1 VLYTVE
7 VRLVNF
13 KSLTIKNFL
22 SVGETP
28 VTINFQPGVNVITG
42 TNYDKEDSKNG
53 VGKSTIADALYFALF
68 GTTIRELSKDLI
80 VNSFTKKKCEVMLDI
95 DIENGNGLS
104 QYRIVRTINPTK
116 CHMTKNGEDIT
127 RSTMA
132 KTNEFIQKLVLSN
145 GKIFQNS
152 VIMTINNTVPFM
164 AQSKVDKRKFIES
177 ILSLEIFSDML
188 SKAREEHNEL
198 KKDYEVLFTK
208 IEGIEKGYM
217 FNKEQLDAF
226 EENKRQ
232 KIEALIKRIEE
243 NKQKIEELK
252 KSIKQLPDDVLEK
265 LDIKIQQCNEELQE
279 LQKLYKNAYQVLADI
294 KSKICHIEDQ
304 LKEIEKVGAI
314 CTTCKRA
321 YSDDDLK
328 HKEANKKELN
338 SKLKDLT
345 RELNIAQKELDKVNT
360 SQVKKEKEI
369 KDIQDKKNIIRD
381 VLNNNKN
388 IETKYGLINETI
400 QSLLK
405 EIEQVK
411 NETNKALE
419 EVVKDLEEKFKTG
432 KQELVKLDHNCS
444 VLEVVRF
451 VVSEEGVKSYIVKK
465 ILAVL
470 NGRMAYYLDKLHANC
485 LCQFNEFFDELIT
498 DEKGEQKSYFNFSGG
513 ERKRI
518 DLACLFSFLDIRR
531 MQGDVHF
538 STIFYDE
545 LLDSS
550 LDDKGVELVLDILRE
565 RAQKHNEN
573 CYIITHRG
581 TTITEKIDNTVF
593 LEKRNNFTYL
603 LS

>member
-1 VLYTVE
+1 

-13 KSLTIKNFL
+13 KSLCIKNFL

-80 VNSFTKKKCEVMLDI
+80 VNSFTKKKCEVVLDI

-104 QYRIVRTINPTK
+104 KYRITRTINPTK

-132 KTNEFIQKLVLSN
+132 KTNEYIQKLVLSN

-164 AQSKVDKRKFIES
+164 AQSKIDKRKFIES
-177 ILSLEIFSDML
+177 ILSLEIFSEML
-188 SKAREEHNEL
+188 SKAREEHNIL
-198 KKDYEVLFTK
+198 KKDYEVLFAK
-208 IEGIEKGYM
+208 VEGIEKGYN
-217 FNKEQLDAF
+217 FNKEQLDTF
-226 EENKRQ
+226 EENKKK
-232 KIEALIKRIEE
+232 KIAELEKRIDE
-243 NKQKIEELK
+243 NKVKVDELVK
-252 KSIKQLPDDVLEK
+252 QIKQLPDDVMQK
-265 LDIKIQQCNEELQE
+265 LDEKEQTCKDELVNIQKE
-279 LQKLYKNAYQVLADI
+279 YKQAYQALADI
-294 KSKICHIEDQ
+294 KSKINHVEDQ

-338 SKLKDLT
+338 IKLKDFNKELT
-345 RELNIAQKELDKVNT
+345 TAQKQLDKVNSDQT
-360 SQVKKEKEI
+360 KKEKEL
-369 KDIQDKKNIIRD
+369 KDIQDKKNVVRD
-381 VLNNNKN
+381 VLNSNKN
-388 IETKYGLINETI
+388 IETKIGLISENI
-400 QSLLK
+400 QAILK
-405 EIEQVK
+405 EIEDVRKQ
-411 NETNKALE
+411 TNDALE
-419 EVVKDLEEKFKTG
+419 TVVKELEEKLKTG
-432 KQELVKLDHNCS
+432 KQELEKLDHDCN
-444 VLEVVRF
+444 VLECVKF

-485 LCQFNEFFDELIT
+485 LCQFDEFFDEQIT
-498 DEKGEQKSYFNFSGG
+498 DEKSELKSYFNFSGG

-550 LDDKGVELVLDILRE
+550 LDDKGVELVLDVLRE

-581 TTITEKIDNTVF
+581 TTITEKIDNTIF

-603 LS
+603 LE

>member
-1 VLYTVE
+1 M
-7 VRLVNF
+7 RLVNF

-80 VNSFTKKKCEVMLDI
+80 VNSFTKKKCEVVLDI

-104 QYRIVRTINPTK
+104 QYRITRTINPTK

-132 KTNEFIQKLVLSN
+132 KTNEYIQKLVLSN

-164 AQSKVDKRKFIES
+164 AQSKIDKRKFIES
-177 ILSLEIFSDML
+177 ILSLEIFSEML
-188 SKAREEHNEL
+188 SKAREEHNIL

-208 IEGIEKGYM
+208 VEGIEKGYK
-217 FNKEQLDAF
+217 FNKEQLDTF
-226 EENKRQ
+226 EENKKQ
-232 KIEALIKRIEE
+232 KVTELEKRIDENKTKVSELIK
-243 NKQKIEELK
+243 Q
-252 KSIKQLPDDVLEK
+252 IKQLPDDVMQK
-265 LDIKIQQCNEELQE
+265 LDEKEQSCKDELINIQ
-279 LQKLYKNAYQVLADI
+279 KDYKQAYQVLADV
-294 KSKICHIEDQ
+294 KSKISHVEGQ

-338 SKLKDLT
+338 FKLKDLNK
-345 RELNIAQKELDKVNT
+345 ELTTAQKVLDKVN
-360 SQVKKEKEI
+360 SDQAKKEKEL
-369 KDIQDKKNIIRD
+369 KDIQDKKNVVRD
-381 VLNNNKN
+381 VINNNKN
-388 IETKYGLINETI
+388 TETKIGLINENI
-400 QSLLK
+400 QAILK
-405 EIEQVK
+405 DIDEVK
-411 NETNKALE
+411 KQTNNVLE
-419 EVVKDLEEKFKTG
+419 NVVKELEEKLKIG
-432 KQELVKLDHNCS
+432 KQELETLDKDCA
-444 VLEVVRF
+444 VLECVKF

-485 LCQFNEFFDELIT
+485 LCKFDEFFDEQIT
-498 DEKGEQKSYFNFSGG
+498 DEKGELKSYFNFSGG

-550 LDDKGVELVLDILRE
+550 LDDKGVELVLDVLRE

-603 LS
+603 LE

>member
-1 VLYTVE
+1 

-80 VNSFTKKKCEVMLDI
+80 VNSFTKKKCEVVLDI

-104 QYRIVRTINPTK
+104 QYRITRTINPTK

-132 KTNEFIQKLVLSN
+132 KTNEYIQKLVLSN

-164 AQSKVDKRKFIES
+164 AQSKIDKRKFIES
-177 ILSLEIFSDML
+177 ILSLEIFSEML
-188 SKAREEHNEL
+188 SKAREEHNIL

-208 IEGIEKGYM
+208 VEGIEKGYK
-217 FNKEQLDAF
+217 FNKEQLDTF
-226 EENKRQ
+226 EENKKQ
-232 KIEALIKRIEE
+232 KVTELEKRIDENKTKVSELIK
-243 NKQKIEELK
+243 Q
-252 KSIKQLPDDVLEK
+252 IKQLPDDVMQK
-265 LDIKIQQCNEELQE
+265 LDEKEQSCKDELINIQ
-279 LQKLYKNAYQVLADI
+279 KDYKQAYQVLADV
-294 KSKICHIEDQ
+294 KSKISHVEGQ

-338 SKLKDLT
+338 FKLKNLNKELT
-345 RELNIAQKELDKVNT
+345 TAQKVLDKVN
-360 SQVKKEKEI
+360 SDQAKKEKEL
-369 KDIQDKKNIIRD
+369 KDIQDKKNVVRD
-381 VLNNNKN
+381 VINNNKN
-388 IETKYGLINETI
+388 TETKIGLINENI
-400 QSLLK
+400 QAILK
-405 EIEQVK
+405 DIDEVK
-411 NETNKALE
+411 KQTNNVLE
-419 EVVKDLEEKFKTG
+419 NVVKELEEKLKIG
-432 KQELVKLDHNCS
+432 KQELETLDKDCA
-444 VLEVVRF
+444 VLECVKF

-485 LCQFNEFFDELIT
+485 LCKFDEFFDEQIT
-498 DEKGEQKSYFNFSGG
+498 DEKGELKSYFNFSGG

-550 LDDKGVELVLDILRE
+550 LDDKGVELVLDVLRE

-603 LS
+603 LE

>member
-1 VLYTVE
+1 

-28 VTINFQPGVNVITG
+28 VTINFQEGVNVITG

-80 VNSFTKKKCEVMLDI
+80 VNSFTKKRCEVVLDI

-104 QYRIVRTINPTK
+104 HYRIVRTINPTK
-116 CHMTKNGEDIT
+116 CHITRNGEDIT

-132 KTNEFIQKLVLSN
+132 KTNEYIQKLVLSN

-164 AQSKVDKRKFIES
+164 AQSKIDKRKFIES
-177 ILSLEIFSDML
+177 ILSLEIFSEML
-188 SKAREEHNEL
+188 SKAREEHNVL

-208 IEGIEKGYM
+208 VEGIEKGYK

-226 EENKRQ
+226 EENKKQ
-232 KIEALIKRIEE
+232 KITELEKRIEE
-243 NKQKIEELK
+243 NKTKIEELK
-252 KSIKQLPDDVLEK
+252 KQIKKLPDNVLEK
-265 LDIKIQQCNEELQE
+265 LGVKEQDCQNELLE
-279 LQKLYKNAYQVLADI
+279 LQKKYRAAYETLADV
-294 KSKICHIEDQ
+294 KSKISHIEEQ

-314 CTTCKRA
+314 CTTCKRS
-321 YSDDDLK
+321 YSDNDIK
-328 HKEANKKELN
+328 HKEVNKKELN

-345 RELNIAQKELDKVNT
+345 KELNTAQKALDSVNAEQ
-360 SQVKKEKEI
+360 SKKEKEI
-369 KDIQDKKNIIRD
+369 KDIQDKKNVVRE

-388 IETKYGLINETI
+388 TETKISLINENI
-400 QSLLK
+400 QALLK
-405 EIEQVK
+405 DIEDIKKQT
-411 NETNKALE
+411 NEDLE
-419 EVVKDLEEKFKTG
+419 NVVKELEEKLKTG
-432 KQELVKLDHNCS
+432 KADLEKLDHECNI
-444 VLEVVRF
+444 LECVKF

-470 NGRMAYYLDKLHANC
+470 NGRMAYYLEKLHANC
-485 LCQFNEFFDELIT
+485 LCQFDEYFDEQIT
-498 DEKGEQKSYFNFSGG
+498 DEKGELKSYFNFSGG

-531 MQGDVHF
+531 MQGEVHF

-550 LDDKGVELVLDILRE
+550 LDDKGVELVLDVLRE
-565 RAQKHNEN
+565 RAIKHKEN

>member
-1 VLYTVE
+1 

-13 KSLTIKNFL
+13 KTLAIKNFL
-22 SVGETP
+22 SVGEVP
-28 VTINFQPGVNVITG
+28 VEINFQEGVNVITG

-80 VNSFTKKKCEVMLDI
+80 VNSFSKKKCEVVLDI

-104 QYRIVRTINPTK
+104 QYRITRTINPTK
-116 CHMTKNGEDIT
+116 CHMTKNGEDVT

-132 KTNEFIQKLVLSN
+132 KTNEYIQRLIMSN

-164 AQSKVDKRKFIES
+164 AQSKIDKRKFIES
-177 ILSLEIFSDML
+177 ILSLEIFSEML
-188 SKAREEHNEL
+188 SKAREEHNTL

-208 IEGIEKGYM
+208 VEGIEKGYN
-217 FNKEQLDAF
+217 FNKEQLDTF
-226 EENKRQ
+226 EENKRL
-232 KIEALIKRIEE
+232 KIEALEKRIEE
-243 NKQKIEELK
+243 NKAKIDELK
-252 KSIKQLPDDVLEK
+252 KSIKELPDDILEK
-265 LDIKIQQCNEELQE
+265 LDIKIDQGNEELKDIQS
-279 LQKLYKNAYQVLADI
+279 LYKAAYQNLADV
-294 KSKICHIEDQ
+294 KSKINHIEDQ

-328 HKEANKKELN
+328 HKDSNKKELN
-338 SKLKDLT
+338 NKLK
-345 RELNIAQKELDKVNT
+345 ELNKDLAIAQKGLDKVNAN
-360 SQVKKEKEI
+360 QIKKEKEI
-369 KDIQDKKNIIRD
+369 KDVQDKKNVVRD
-381 VLNNNKN
+381 VLSNNKN
-388 IETKYGLINETI
+388 IETKIGLINENVQEI
-400 QSLLK
+400 VK
-405 EIEQVK
+405 EIDDVK
-411 NETNKALE
+411 KQTNDALE
-419 EVVKDLEEKFKTG
+419 RVVKELEEKLKAG
-432 KQELVKLDHNCS
+432 KADLEKLDHDCN
-444 VLEVVRF
+444 VLECVKF

-470 NGRMAYYLDKLHANC
+470 NGRMAYYLEKLHANC
-485 LCQFNEFFDELIT
+485 LCQFDEFFDEQIT
-498 DEKGEQKSYFNFSGG
+498 DEKGEHKSYFNFSGG

-565 RAQKHNEN
+565 RSQKHKEN

>member
-1 VLYTVE
+1 

-13 KSLTIKNFL
+13 KTLTIKNFL
-22 SVGETP
+22 SVGEVP
-28 VTINFQPGVNVITG
+28 VKINFQEGVNVITG

-80 VNSFTKKKCEVMLDI
+80 VNSFSKKKCEVVLDI
-95 DIENGNGLS
+95 NIENGNGLS
-104 QYRIVRTINPTK
+104 QYRITRTINPTK
-116 CHMTKNGEDIT
+116 CHMTKNGDDVT

-132 KTNEFIQKLVLSN
+132 KTNEYIQKLIMSN

-164 AQSKVDKRKFIES
+164 AQSKIDKRKFIES
-177 ILSLEIFSDML
+177 ILSLEIFSEML
-188 SKAREEHNEL
+188 SKAREEHNTL
-198 KKDYEVLFTK
+198 KKDYEVLFAK
-208 IEGIEKGYM
+208 VEGIEKGYN
-217 FNKEQLDAF
+217 FNKEQLDTF
-226 EENKRQ
+226 EENKRL
-232 KIEALIKRIEE
+232 KIEALEKRTGE
-243 NKQKIEELK
+243 NKAKIVELK
-252 KSIKQLPDDVLEK
+252 KTIKELPEDVLER
-265 LDIKIQQCNEELQE
+265 LDIKINQYNDELKEIQT
-279 LQKLYKNAYQVLADI
+279 QYKTAYQNLADV
-294 KSKICHIEDQ
+294 KSKISYIKDQ

-321 YSDDDLK
+321 YSEDDLK
-328 HKEANKKELN
+328 HKEVNKKEIN
-338 SKLKDLT
+338 NKLK
-345 RELNIAQKELDKVNT
+345 ELNKELTTTQKILDKINA
-360 SQVKKEKEI
+360 SQFKKEKEI
-369 KDIQDKKNIIRD
+369 KDIQDKKNVIREI
-381 VLNNNKN
+381 LNNNKN
-388 IETKYGLINETI
+388 IETKICLINENI
-400 QSLLK
+400 QELIK
-405 EIEQVK
+405 EIDEVK
-411 NETNKALE
+411 KQTNDTLE
-419 EVVKDLEEKFKTG
+419 RVVKELEQKLKSGKTDLE
-432 KQELVKLDHNCS
+432 KLDHECN
-444 VLEVVRF
+444 VLECVKF

-485 LCQFNEFFDELIT
+485 LCQFDEFFDEQIT
-498 DEKGEQKSYFNFSGG
+498 DEKGEHKSYFNFSGG

-565 RAQKHNEN
+565 RAYKHNEN

-581 TTITEKIDNTVF
+581 TTITEKIDNVVL

>member
-1 VLYTVE
+1 

-28 VTINFQPGVNVITG
+28 VAINFQSGVNVITG
-42 TNYDKEDSKNG
+42 TNHDKEDSKNG

-80 VNSFTKKKCEVMLDI
+80 VNSFTKKKCEVILDI

-104 QYRIVRTINPTK
+104 QYRITRTINPTK
-116 CHMTKNGEDIT
+116 CYMTKNGEDIT

-132 KTNEFIQKLVLSN
+132 KTNEYIQRLVLSN

-177 ILSLEIFSDML
+177 ILSLEIFSEML
-188 SKAREEHNEL
+188 SKAREEHNTL

-208 IEGIEKGYM
+208 VEGIEKGYK
-217 FNKEQLDAF
+217 FNKEQLDTF
-226 EENKRQ
+226 EENK
-232 KIEALIKRIEE
+232 
-243 NKQKIEELK
+243 KQKIVEIGKRIDENKAKVAELIK
-252 KSIKQLPDDVLEK
+252 QIKQLPDDVMQK
-265 LDIKIQQCNEELQE
+265 LDEKEQTCKDELVNIQ
-279 LQKLYKNAYQVLADI
+279 KDYKQVYQTLADI
-294 KSKICHIEDQ
+294 KSKIGHIEDQ
-304 LKEIEKVGAI
+304 LEEIEKVGAI

-328 HKEANKKELN
+328 HKESNKKELN
-338 SKLKDLT
+338 SKLK
-345 RELNIAQKELDKVNT
+345 ELNKELTTAQKGLDKVN
-360 SQVKKEKEI
+360 SDQVKKEKEL
-369 KDIQDKKNIIRD
+369 KDIQDKKNVIRD
-381 VLNNNKN
+381 VINNNKN
-388 IETKYGLINETI
+388 TETKIGLINENI
-400 QSLLK
+400 QALLK
-405 EIEQVK
+405 EIEDVK
-411 NETNKALE
+411 KQTNEALE
-419 EVVKDLEEKFKTG
+419 NVVKELEEKLKIG
-432 KQELVKLDHNCS
+432 KQELEKLDHDCN
-444 VLEVVRF
+444 VLECVKF

-485 LCQFNEFFDELIT
+485 LCQFDEFFDEQIT
-498 DEKGEQKSYFNFSGG
+498 DEKGELKSYFNFSGG

-550 LDDKGVELVLDILRE
+550 LDDKGVELVLDVLRE

-603 LS
+603 LE

>member
-1 VLYTVE
+1 
-7 VRLVNF
+7 VRLINF
-13 KSLTIKNFL
+13 KTLTIKNFL
-22 SVGETP
+22 SVGEVP
-28 VTINFQPGVNVITG
+28 VSINFQEGVNVITG

-80 VNSFTKKKCEVMLDI
+80 VNSFSKKKCEVVLDI

-104 QYRIVRTINPTK
+104 QYRITRTINPTK
-116 CHMTKNGEDIT
+116 CHMTKNGEDVT

-132 KTNEFIQKLVLSN
+132 KTNEYIQRLIMSN

-164 AQSKVDKRKFIES
+164 AQSKIDKRKFIES
-177 ILSLEIFSDML
+177 ILSLEIFSEML
-188 SKAREEHNEL
+188 SKAREEHNTL

-208 IEGIEKGYM
+208 VEGIEKGYN

-226 EENKRQ
+226 EENKRL
-232 KIEALIKRIEE
+232 KIEALEKRIEE
-243 NKQKIEELK
+243 NKAKFDELR
-252 KSIKQLPDDVLEK
+252 KSIKDLPNDVLER
-265 LDIKIQQCNEELQE
+265 LDIKIEQCNEELKEIQNF
-279 LQKLYKNAYQVLADI
+279 YKAAYQNLADV
-294 KSKICHIEDQ
+294 KSKINHIEDQ

-328 HKEANKKELN
+328 HKESNKKELN
-338 SKLKDLT
+338 NKLK
-345 RELNIAQKELDKVNT
+345 ELNKELATAQKALDSVNAN
-360 SQVKKEKEI
+360 QAKKEKEV
-369 KDIQDKKNIIRD
+369 KDIQDKKNVVRD

-388 IETKYGLINETI
+388 IETKIGLINENVQEI
-400 QSLLK
+400 IK
-405 EIEQVK
+405 EIDEVK
-411 NETNKALE
+411 KQTNDALE
-419 EVVKDLEEKFKTG
+419 RVVKELEEKLKTG
-432 KQELVKLDHNCS
+432 KIDLEKLDHDCN
-444 VLEVVRF
+444 VLECVKF

-470 NGRMAYYLDKLHANC
+470 NGRMAYYLEKLHANC
-485 LCQFNEFFDELIT
+485 LCQFDEFFDEQIT
-498 DEKGEQKSYFNFSGG
+498 DEKGEHKSYFNFSGG

-565 RAQKHNEN
+565 RALKHNEN

-581 TTITEKIDNTVF
+581 TTITEKIDNIVL

>member
-1 VLYTVE
+1 M
-7 VRLVNF
+7 RLVNF

-53 VGKSTIADALYFALF
+53 VGKSTIADALYFTLF

-80 VNSFTKKKCEVMLDI
+80 VNSFTKKKCEVVLDF

-104 QYRIVRTINPTK
+104 KYQITRTINPTK

-164 AQSKVDKRKFIES
+164 AQSKIDKRKFIES
-177 ILSLEIFSDML
+177 ILSLEIFSEML
-188 SKAREEHNEL
+188 SKAREEHNIL

-208 IEGIEKGYM
+208 VEGIEKGYK
-217 FNKEQLDAF
+217 FNKEQLDTF
-226 EENKRQ
+226 EENKKQ
-232 KIEALIKRIEE
+232 KVAELEKRIDESKAKIADLIKQI
-243 NKQKIEELK
+243 K
-252 KSIKQLPDDVLEK
+252 KLPDDVMQK
-265 LDIKIQQCNEELQE
+265 LDEKEEACKDELVNIQ
-279 LQKLYKNAYQVLADI
+279 KDYKQAYQTLADI
-294 KSKICHIEDQ
+294 KSKISNVEDQ

-338 SKLKDLT
+338 NKLKDLNK
-345 RELNIAQKELDKVNT
+345 ELIVAQKALDKVN
-360 SQVKKEKEI
+360 SDQVKKEKEL
-369 KDIQDKKNIIRD
+369 KDIQDKKNVVRD
-381 VLNNNKN
+381 VISNNKN
-388 IETKYGLINETI
+388 TETKIGLINENI
-400 QSLLK
+400 QAILK
-405 EIEQVK
+405 EIEDVK
-411 NETNKALE
+411 KQTNEALE
-419 EVVKDLEEKFKTG
+419 NVVKELEEKLKVG
-432 KQELVKLDHNCS
+432 KEGLEKLDKDCS
-444 VLEVVRF
+444 VLECVKF

-485 LCQFNEFFDELIT
+485 LCQFDEFFDEQIT
-498 DEKGEQKSYFNFSGG
+498 DEKGEHKSYFNFSGG
-513 ERKRI
+513 EKKRI

-550 LDDKGVELVLDILRE
+550 LDDKGVELVLDVLRE

-581 TTITEKIDNTVF
+581 TTITEKIDNTIF

>member
-1 VLYTVE
+1 

-22 SVGETP
+22 SVGENP
-28 VTINFQPGVNVITG
+28 VTINFQSGVNVITG
-42 TNYDKEDSKNG
+42 VNYDKEDSKNG
-53 VGKSTIADALYFALF
+53 VGKSTIADALYFTLF

-80 VNSFTKKKCEVMLDI
+80 VNSFTKKKCEVILDF

-104 QYRIVRTINPTK
+104 QYRITRTINPTK
-116 CHMTKNGEDIT
+116 CHMTKNGEDVT

-132 KTNEFIQKLVLSN
+132 KTNEYIQKLVMSN

-164 AQSKVDKRKFIES
+164 AQSKIDKRKFIES
-177 ILSLEIFSDML
+177 ILSLEIFSEML
-188 SKAREEHNEL
+188 SKAREEHNIL
-198 KKDYEVLFTK
+198 KKDYEVLFAK
-208 IEGIEKGYM
+208 VEGIEKGYK

-226 EENKRQ
+226 EETKRQ
-232 KIEALIKRIEE
+232 KIETLNKRIDES
-243 NKQKIEELK
+243 KAKIEELK
-252 KSIKQLPDDVLEK
+252 KDIKELPKDVLEK
-265 LDIKIQQCNEELQE
+265 LDVKIQQCNEELQE
-279 LQKLYKNAYQVLADI
+279 LQKQYKNNYQILADV
-294 KSKICHIEDQ
+294 KSKISHVDDQ

-321 YSDDDLK
+321 YSEDDLK

-338 SKLKDLT
+338 SKLKDLNK
-345 RELNIAQKELDKVNT
+345 ELTTAQKALDKVNT
-360 SQVKKEKEI
+360 DQIKKEKEI
-369 KDIQDKKNIIRD
+369 KDLQDKKNVVKD

-388 IETKYGLINETI
+388 TETKIDLINESI
-400 QSLLK
+400 QELLK
-405 EIEQVK
+405 EIEDVK
-411 NETNKALE
+411 KQTNEALE
-419 EVVKDLEEKFKTG
+419 NVVKELEEKLKTG
-432 KQELVKLDHNCS
+432 KADLEKLDHDCN
-444 VLEVVRF
+444 VLECVKF

-485 LCQFNEFFDELIT
+485 LCQFDEFFDEQIT
-498 DEKGEQKSYFNFSGG
+498 DEKGEYKSYFNFSGG

-565 RAQKHNEN
+565 RSLKHKES

>member
-1 VLYTVE
+1 

-13 KSLTIKNFL
+13 KTLSIKNFL
-22 SVGETP
+22 SVGEVP
-28 VTINFQPGVNVITG
+28 VTINFQGGVNVITG

-80 VNSFTKKKCEVMLDI
+80 VNSFSKKKCEVVLDI

-104 QYRIVRTINPTK
+104 QYRITRTINPTK
-116 CHMTKNGEDIT
+116 CYITKNGEDIT

-132 KTNEFIQKLVLSN
+132 KTNEYIQKLIMSN

-164 AQSKVDKRKFIES
+164 AQSKIDKRKFIES
-177 ILSLEIFSDML
+177 ILSLEIFSEML
-188 SKAREEHNEL
+188 SKAREEHNIL

-208 IEGIEKGYM
+208 VEGIEKGYK
-217 FNKEQLDAF
+217 FNKEQLDTF
-226 EENKRQ
+226 EEQKKL
-232 KIEALIKRIEE
+232 KIEGLVKRIDES
-243 NKQKIEELK
+243 KVKVEELK
-252 KSIKQLPDDVLEK
+252 KSIKELPDDVLEK
-265 LDIKIQQCNEELQE
+265 LDIKIKQCNEELKEIQN
-279 LQKLYKNAYQVLADI
+279 QYKTAYQVLADV
-294 KSKICHIEDQ
+294 KSKISHIEGQ
-304 LKEIEKVGAI
+304 LKGIEKVGAI
-314 CTTCKRA
+314 CTTCNRA

-328 HKEANKKELN
+328 HKETNKKELN

-345 RELNIAQKELDKVNT
+345 KELNAAQKELDKVNT
-360 SQVKKEKEI
+360 SQGKKEKEI
-369 KDIQDKKNIIRD
+369 KDVQDKKSVVKD
-381 VLNNNKN
+381 VLSNNKN
-388 IETKYGLINETI
+388 TETKIGLINDSI
-400 QSLLK
+400 QELLK
-405 EIEQVK
+405 EIEAVK
-411 NETNKALE
+411 KQTNEALE
-419 EVVKDLEEKFKTG
+419 NVVKELEQKLKTG
-432 KQELVKLDHNCS
+432 KEGLEKLDKDCS
-444 VLEVVRF
+444 ILECVKF

-485 LCQFNEFFDELIT
+485 LCQFDEFFDEQIT
-498 DEKGEQKSYFNFSGG
+498 DEKSEHKSYFNFSGG

-565 RAQKHNEN
+565 RAQKHKEN

-581 TTITEKIDNTVF
+581 TTITEKIDNTIF

-603 LS
+603 LE

>member
-1 VLYTVE
+1 M
-7 VRLVNF
+7 RLVNF

-28 VTINFQPGVNVITG
+28 VTINFQTGVNVITG
-42 TNYDKEDSKNG
+42 INYDKEDSKNG

-80 VNSFTKKKCEVMLDI
+80 VNSFTKKKCEVVLTFV
-95 DIENGNGLS
+95 IENGNGKS
-104 QYRIVRTINPTK
+104 EYKIVRTINPTK
-116 CHMTKNGEDIT
+116 CFMTRNGEDIT

-132 KTNEFIQKLVLSN
+132 KTNEFIQKLVMSN

-152 VIMTINNTVPFM
+152 VIMTINTTVPFM
-164 AQSKVDKRKFIES
+164 AQSKIDKRKFIES

-198 KKDYEVLFTK
+198 KKEYEVLFTK
-208 IEGIEKGYM
+208 IEGIEKGYK

-226 EENKRQ
+226 EENKKQ
-232 KIEALIKRIEE
+232 KIEAFIKRIEE
-243 NKQKIEELK
+243 NKQKIEDLK
-252 KSIKQLPDDVLEK
+252 KEIKKLPDDVIEK
-265 LDIKIQQCNEELQE
+265 LNTKEEEINNELKQTRE
-279 LQKLYKNAYQVLADI
+279 LYKAAYNNLADV
-294 KSKICHIEDQ
+294 KSKISHVEDQ
-304 LKEIEKVGAI
+304 LKEIDKVGAI

-321 YSDDDLK
+321 YSEDDLR
-328 HKEANKKELN
+328 HKESNKKELN
-338 SKLKDLT
+338 SKLKDLNK
-345 RELNIAQKELDKVNT
+345 ELTTAQKALDKINT
-360 SQVKKEKEI
+360 DQTKKEKEL
-369 KDIQDKKNIIRD
+369 KDIQDKKNVVRD
-381 VLNNNKN
+381 VINSNNNIGTKITL
-388 IETKYGLINETI
+388 IEENI

-405 EIEQVK
+405 EIDQVK
-411 NETNKALE
+411 NESNKALE
-419 EVVKDLEEKFKTG
+419 EVVKDLEEKLKTG
-432 KQELVKLDHNCS
+432 KHELEKLDHDCS
-444 VLEVVRF
+444 VLEVVKF

-550 LDDKGVELVLDILRE
+550 LDDKGVELVLDVLRE
-565 RAQKHNEN
+565 RASMYNEN

>member
-1 VLYTVE
+1 

-13 KSLTIKNFL
+13 KTLSIKNFL
-22 SVGETP
+22 SVGEVP
-28 VTINFQPGVNVITG
+28 VTINFQDGVNVITG

-80 VNSFTKKKCEVMLDI
+80 VNSFSKKKCEVVLDI

-104 QYRIVRTINPTK
+104 QYRITRTINPTK
-116 CHMTKNGEDIT
+116 CHMTKNGEDVT

-132 KTNEFIQKLVLSN
+132 KTNEYIQKLIMSN

-164 AQSKVDKRKFIES
+164 AQSKIDKRKFIES
-177 ILSLEIFSDML
+177 ILSLEIFSEML
-188 SKAREEHNEL
+188 SKAREEHNIL

-208 IEGIEKGYM
+208 VEGIEKGYK
-217 FNKEQLDAF
+217 FNKEQLDTF
-226 EENKRQ
+226 EEQKKL
-232 KIEALIKRIEE
+232 KIEGLVKRIDES
-243 NKQKIEELK
+243 KAKVEELK
-252 KSIKQLPDDVLEK
+252 KSIKELPDDVLEK
-265 LDIKIQQCNEELQE
+265 LDIKIDQCNEELKEIQN
-279 LQKLYKNAYQVLADI
+279 QYKTAYQVLADV
-294 KSKICHIEDQ
+294 KSKISHIEGQ
-304 LKEIEKVGAI
+304 LKDIEKVGAI
-314 CTTCKRA
+314 CTTCNRA

-338 SKLKDLT
+338 SKLKELT
-345 RELNIAQKELDKVNT
+345 KELSAAQKKLDTVNT
-360 SQVKKEKEI
+360 SQAKKEKEL
-369 KDIQDKKNIIRD
+369 KDVQDKKNIVRD

-388 IETKYGLINETI
+388 TETKIGLINDSI
-400 QSLLK
+400 QELLK
-405 EIEQVK
+405 EIEDVK
-411 NETNKALE
+411 KQTNEALE
-419 EVVKDLEEKFKTG
+419 NVVKELEEKLKTG
-432 KQELVKLDHNCS
+432 KEGLEKLDKDCS
-444 VLEVVRF
+444 VLECVKF

-485 LCQFNEFFDELIT
+485 LCQFDEFFDEQIT
-498 DEKGEQKSYFNFSGG
+498 DEKGEHKSYFNFSGG

-538 STIFYDE
+538 SNIFYDE

-565 RAQKHNEN
+565 RAQKHKEN

-581 TTITEKIDNTVF
+581 TTITEKIDNTIF

-603 LS
+603 LE

>member
-1 VLYTVE
+1 

-68 GTTIRELSKDLI
+68 GTTIRELPKDLI
-80 VNSFTKKKCEVMLDI
+80 VNSFTKKKCEVVLDF
-95 DIENGNGLS
+95 DVENGNGLS
-104 QYRIVRTINPTK
+104 QYRITRTIGPTK
-116 CHMTKNGEDIT
+116 CYMTKNGEDVT

-132 KTNEFIQKLVLSN
+132 KTNEYIQRLVLSN

-164 AQSKVDKRKFIES
+164 AQSKIDKRKFIES
-177 ILSLEIFSDML
+177 ILSLEIFSEML
-188 SKAREEHNEL
+188 SKAREEHNTL
-198 KKDYEVLFTK
+198 KKDYEVLFAK
-208 IEGIEKGYM
+208 VEGIEKGYN
-217 FNKEQLDAF
+217 FNKDQLDTF
-226 EENKRQ
+226 EEQKKQ
-232 KIEALIKRIEE
+232 KIEGLVKRIDES
-243 NKQKIEELK
+243 KAKIEELK
-252 KSIKQLPDDVLEK
+252 KSIKDLPNDVLEK
-265 LDIKIQQCNEELQE
+265 LDIKIDQCNEELKEIQN
-279 LQKLYKNAYQVLADI
+279 QYKAAYQTLADI
-294 KSKICHIEDQ
+294 KSKIGHIEGQ
-304 LKEIEKVGAI
+304 LKNIEKVGAI
-314 CTTCKRA
+314 CTTCNRA

-338 SKLKDLT
+338 SKLK
-345 RELNIAQKELDKVNT
+345 ELIKEFSAAQKKLDTVNT
-360 SQVKKEKEI
+360 SQAKKEKEI
-369 KDIQDKKNIIRD
+369 KDVQDKKNIVRD
-381 VLNNNKN
+381 VINNNKN
-388 IETKYGLINETI
+388 TETKIGLINDSI
-400 QSLLK
+400 QELLK
-405 EIEQVK
+405 EIENVK
-411 NETNKALE
+411 KQTNEALE
-419 EVVKDLEEKFKTG
+419 NVVKELGEKLKTG
-432 KQELVKLDHNCS
+432 KQELEKLDHDCN
-444 VLEVVRF
+444 VLECVKF

-485 LCQFNEFFDELIT
+485 LCQFDEFFDEQIT
-498 DEKGEQKSYFNFSGG
+498 DEKGEHKSYFNFSGG

-565 RAQKHNEN
+565 RAQKHKEN

-581 TTITEKIDNTVF
+581 TTITEKIDNTIF

-603 LS
+603 LE

>member
-1 VLYTVE
+1 M
-7 VRLVNF
+7 RLVNF

-28 VTINFQPGVNVITG
+28 VSINFQPGVNVITG

-80 VNSFTKKKCEVMLDI
+80 VNSFTKKKCEVVLDI

-104 QYRIVRTINPTK
+104 QYRITRTINPTK

-132 KTNEFIQKLVLSN
+132 KTNEYIQKLVLSN

-177 ILSLEIFSDML
+177 ILSLEIFSEML
-188 SKAREEHNEL
+188 SKAREEHNTL

-208 IEGIEKGYM
+208 VEGIEKGYK
-217 FNKEQLDAF
+217 FNKEQLDTF
-226 EENKRQ
+226 EENKKL
-232 KIEALIKRIEE
+232 KIEALEKRSEE
-243 NKQKIEELK
+243 NKAKIEELK
-252 KSIKQLPDDVLEK
+252 KDIKELPDGVLER
-265 LDIKIQQCNEELQE
+265 LNIKIEQCNEELKEIQN
-279 LQKLYKNAYQVLADI
+279 LYKAAYQNLADV
-294 KSKICHIEDQ
+294 KSKISHAENQ
-304 LKEIEKVGAI
+304 LKETEKVGAI

-321 YSDDDLK
+321 YSDDDIK
-328 HKEANKKELN
+328 HKESNKKELN
-338 SKLKDLT
+338 NKLKDLNK
-345 RELNIAQKELDKVNT
+345 ELATAQKALDKVNT
-360 SQVKKEKEI
+360 NQVKKEKEI
-369 KDIQDKKNIIRD
+369 KDVQDKKNVVRD

-388 IETKYGLINETI
+388 VEVKIGLINENI
-400 QSLLK
+400 QEILK
-405 EIEQVK
+405 DIDEVK
-411 NETNKALE
+411 KQTNDVLE
-419 EVVKDLEEKFKTG
+419 NVVKELEEKLKIG
-432 KQELVKLDHNCS
+432 KDDLEKLDHECRI
-444 VLEVVRF
+444 LECVKF

-485 LCQFNEFFDELIT
+485 LCQFDEFFDEQIT
-498 DEKGEQKSYFNFSGG
+498 DEKGELKSYFNFSGG

-550 LDDKGVELVLDILRE
+550 LDDKGVELVLDVLRE

-603 LS
+603 LE

>member
-1 VLYTVE
+1 M
-7 VRLVNF
+7 RLVNF
-13 KSLTIKNFL
+13 KTLTIKNFL
-22 SVGETP
+22 SVGETS
-28 VTINFQPGVNVITG
+28 VSINFQSGVNVITG

-68 GTTIRELSKDLI
+68 GTTIRELPKDLI
-80 VNSFTKKKCEVMLDI
+80 VNSFSKKKCEVVLDI

-104 QYRIVRTINPTK
+104 QYRITRTINPTK
-116 CHMTKNGEDIT
+116 CHMTKNGEDVT

-132 KTNEFIQKLVLSN
+132 KTNEYIQRLIMSN

-164 AQSKVDKRKFIES
+164 AQSKIDKRKFIES
-177 ILSLEIFSDML
+177 ILSLEIFSEML
-188 SKAREEHNEL
+188 SKAREEHNTL
-198 KKDYEVLFTK
+198 KKDYEVLFAK
-208 IEGIEKGYM
+208 VEGIEKGYN
-217 FNKEQLDAF
+217 FNKEQLDTF
-226 EENKRQ
+226 EENKRS
-232 KIEALIKRIEE
+232 KIEALEKRIEE
-243 NKQKIEELK
+243 NKTKIEELK
-252 KSIKQLPDDVLEK
+252 KSIKELPDDVLER
-265 LDIKIQQCNEELQE
+265 LDIKIEQGNEELKEIQN
-279 LQKLYKNAYQVLADI
+279 LYKVAYQNLADV
-294 KSKICHIEDQ
+294 KSKINHIEDQ
-304 LKEIEKVGAI
+304 LKEIERVGAV

-328 HKEANKKELN
+328 HKESNKKELN
-338 SKLKDLT
+338 NKLK
-345 RELNIAQKELDKVNT
+345 ELNKELAIAQKALDGINAN
-360 SQVKKEKEI
+360 QAKKEKEI
-369 KDIQDKKNIIRD
+369 KNVQDKKNVVKD

-388 IETKYGLINETI
+388 IETKIGLINENVQEI
-400 QSLLK
+400 IK
-405 EIEQVK
+405 EIDEVK
-411 NETNKALE
+411 KQTNDALE
-419 EVVKDLEEKFKTG
+419 RVVKELEEKFKTG
-432 KQELVKLDHNCS
+432 KIDLEKLDHDCN
-444 VLEVVRF
+444 VLECVKF

-470 NGRMAYYLDKLHANC
+470 NGRMAYYLEKLHANC
-485 LCQFNEFFDELIT
+485 LCQFDEFFDEQIT
-498 DEKGEQKSYFNFSGG
+498 DEKGEHKSYFNFSGG

-565 RAQKHNEN
+565 RATKHNEN

-581 TTITEKIDNTVF
+581 TTITEKIDNIVL

>member
-1 VLYTVE
+1 

-28 VTINFQPGVNVITG
+28 VTINFQTGVNVITG

-80 VNSFTKKKCEVMLDI
+80 VNSFTKKKCEVVLDI

-104 QYRIVRTINPTK
+104 QYRITRTINPTK

-132 KTNEFIQKLVLSN
+132 KTNEYIQKLVLSN

-164 AQSKVDKRKFIES
+164 AQSKIDKRKFIES
-177 ILSLEIFSDML
+177 ILSLEIFSEML
-188 SKAREEHNEL
+188 SKAREEHNIL

-208 IEGIEKGYM
+208 VEGIEKGYK
-217 FNKEQLDAF
+217 FNKEQLDTF
-226 EENKRQ
+226 EENK
-232 KIEALIKRIEE
+232 
-243 NKQKIEELK
+243 KQKIAEIEKRIAENKVKIADLIK
-252 KSIKQLPDDVLEK
+252 QIKQLPDDVMQK
-265 LDIKIQQCNEELQE
+265 LDEKEQSCKDELVNIQ
-279 LQKLYKNAYQVLADI
+279 KDYKQAYQTLADI
-294 KSKICHIEDQ
+294 KSKISHIEDQ
-304 LKEIEKVGAI
+304 LEEIEKVGAI

-321 YSDDDLK
+321 YSNDDLK

-338 SKLKDLT
+338 IRLKGLNK
-345 RELNIAQKELDKVNT
+345 ELIAAQKTLDKVN
-360 SQVKKEKEI
+360 SDQSKKEKEL
-369 KDIQDKKNIIRD
+369 KDIQDKKNVVRD
-381 VLNNNKN
+381 VISNNKN
-388 IETKYGLINETI
+388 TETKISLINENI
-400 QSLLK
+400 QALLK
-405 EIEQVK
+405 EIKEVQK
-411 NETNKALE
+411 LTNEALE
-419 EVVKDLEEKFKTG
+419 NVVKELEEKLKIG
-432 KQELVKLDHNCS
+432 KKSLEKLDKDCS
-444 VLEVVRF
+444 VLECVKF

-485 LCQFNEFFDELIT
+485 LCQFDEFFDEQIT
-498 DEKGEQKSYFNFSGG
+498 DEKGELKSYFNFSGG

-550 LDDKGVELVLDILRE
+550 LDDKGVELVLDVLRE

-603 LS
+603 LT

>member
-1 VLYTVE
+1 
-7 VRLVNF
+7 VRTVNF
-13 KSLTIKNFL
+13 KTLTIKNFL
-22 SVGETP
+22 SVGEVP
-28 VTINFQPGVNVITG
+28 VALNFQTGVNVITG

-80 VNSFTKKKCEVMLDI
+80 VNSFTKKKCEVVLDF

-104 QYRIVRTINPTK
+104 RYRITRTINPTK
-116 CHMTKNGEDIT
+116 CYITKNSDDIT

-132 KTNEFIQKLVLSN
+132 KTNDYIQKLVLSN

-177 ILSLEIFSDML
+177 ILSLEIFSEML
-188 SKAREEHNEL
+188 SKAREEHNIL

-208 IEGIEKGYM
+208 VEGIEKGFK
-217 FNKEQLDAF
+217 FNKEQLDTF
-226 EENKRQ
+226 EENKKH
-232 KIEALIKRIEE
+232 KIIDLEKRINE
-243 NKQKIEELK
+243 NKTKIDELK
-252 KSIKQLPDDVLEK
+252 KSIKELPVDVLEK
-265 LDIKIQQCNEELQE
+265 LDIKIEQGNEELQE
-279 LQKLYKNAYQVLADI
+279 LQKIYKTAYQILADI
-294 KSKICHIEDQ
+294 KSKISHAENQ
-304 LKEIEKVGAI
+304 LEETERVGAV

-338 SKLKDLT
+338 NILKALT
-345 RELNIAQKELDKVNT
+345 KELTTAQKELDKVNIT
-360 SQVKKEKEI
+360 QTKKEKEI
-369 KDIQDKKNIIRD
+369 KETQNNKNVVRD
-381 VLNNNKN
+381 VINNNKN
-388 IETKYGLINETI
+388 IETKISLINENIDAIT
-400 QSLLK
+400 K
-405 EIEQVK
+405 EVEGIK
-411 NETNKALE
+411 NLTNEALE
-419 EVVKDLEEKFKTG
+419 NVVKELEQKFSTGKHDLE
-432 KQELVKLDHNCS
+432 KLDHDCN
-444 VLEVVRF
+444 VLECVKF

-485 LCQFNEFFDELIT
+485 LCQFDEFFDEQIT
-498 DEKGEQKSYFNFSGG
+498 DEKGELKSYFNFSGG

-565 RAQKHNEN
+565 RSHKYNEN

-581 TTITEKIDNTVF
+581 TTIIEKIDNIVF

-603 LS
+603 LT

>member
-1 VLYTVE
+1 M
-7 VRLVNF
+7 RLVNF
-13 KSLTIKNFL
+13 KSLAIKNFL

-80 VNSFTKKKCEVMLDI
+80 VNSFTKKKCEVVLDI

-104 QYRIVRTINPTK
+104 QYRITRTINPTK
-116 CHMTKNGEDIT
+116 CHMTKNGEDVT

-132 KTNEFIQKLVLSN
+132 KTNEYIQKLVLSN

-164 AQSKVDKRKFIES
+164 AQSKIDKRKFIES
-177 ILSLEIFSDML
+177 ILSLEIFSEML
-188 SKAREEHNEL
+188 SKAREEHNTL

-208 IEGIEKGYM
+208 VEGIEKGYN
-217 FNKEQLDAF
+217 FNKEQLDTF
-226 EENKRQ
+226 EENK
-232 KIEALIKRIEE
+232 
-243 NKQKIEELK
+243 KQKITELEKRINENKTKIEDLK
-252 KSIKQLPDDVLEK
+252 KQIKDLPENVIQK
-265 LDIKIQQCNEELQE
+265 LDEKEQACKDELVNIQKE
-279 LQKLYKNAYQVLADI
+279 YKQAYQTLADI
-294 KSKICHIEDQ
+294 KSKINHIEDQ

-338 SKLKDLT
+338 SKLKDLNK
-345 RELNIAQKELDKVNT
+345 ELTAAQKVLDKVN
-360 SQVKKEKEI
+360 SNQVKKEKEL
-369 KDIQDKKNIIRD
+369 KDIQDKKNVVRD
-381 VLNNNKN
+381 VINNNKN
-388 IETKYGLINETI
+388 TETKIGLINENI
-400 QSLLK
+400 QALLK
-405 EIEQVK
+405 EIEDVK
-411 NETNKALE
+411 KQTNEALE
-419 EVVKDLEEKFKTG
+419 NVVKELEEKLKTG
-432 KQELVKLDHNCS
+432 KQELEKLDKDCS
-444 VLEVVRF
+444 VLECVKF

-485 LCQFNEFFDELIT
+485 LCQFDEFFDEQIT
-498 DEKGEQKSYFNFSGG
+498 DEKGELKSYFNFSGG

-550 LDDKGVELVLDILRE
+550 LDDKGVELVLDVLRE
-565 RAQKHNEN
+565 RAQKYNEN

-603 LS
+603 LD

>member
-1 VLYTVE
+1 M
-7 VRLVNF
+7 RLVNF

-28 VTINFQPGVNVITG
+28 VTIDFQTGVNVITG
-42 TNYDKEDSKNG
+42 VNYDKEDSKNG

-80 VNSFTKKKCEVMLDI
+80 VNSFTKKKCEVVLDI

-104 QYRIVRTINPTK
+104 RYRITRTINPTK
-116 CHMTKNGEDIT
+116 CHMTKNGEDVT

-132 KTNEFIQKLVLSN
+132 KTNEYIQKLVMSN

-164 AQSKVDKRKFIES
+164 AQSKIDKRKFIES
-177 ILSLEIFSDML
+177 ILSLEIFSEML
-188 SKAREEHNEL
+188 SKAREEHNTL
-198 KKDYEVLFTK
+198 KKDYEVLYAK
-208 IEGIEKGYM
+208 VEGIEKGYK

-226 EENKRQ
+226 EETKRQ
-232 KIEALIKRIEE
+232 KIETLTKRIDES
-243 NKQKIEELK
+243 KAKIEELK
-252 KSIKQLPDDVLEK
+252 KDIKELPRNVLEK
-265 LDIKIQQCNEELQE
+265 LDNKIEQCNNELQE
-279 LQKLYKNAYQVLADI
+279 LQKNYKAAYNNLADI
-294 KSKICHIEDQ
+294 KSKISHIEDQ

-338 SKLKDLT
+338 NKLKDLNK
-345 RELNIAQKELDKVNT
+345 ELAIAQKALDKVNT
-360 SQVKKEKEI
+360 DQTKKEKEI
-369 KDIQDKKNIIRD
+369 KDLQDKKNVVRD

-388 IETKYGLINETI
+388 TETKIGLINDSI
-400 QSLLK
+400 QELLT
-405 EIEQVK
+405 EIEDVK
-411 NETNKALE
+411 KQTNEALE
-419 EVVKDLEEKFKTG
+419 NVVKELEEKLKTG
-432 KQELVKLDHNCS
+432 KADLEKLDHDCN
-444 VLEVVRF
+444 VLECVKF

-485 LCQFNEFFDELIT
+485 LCQFDEFFDEQIT
-498 DEKGEQKSYFNFSGG
+498 DEKGEHKSYFNFSGG

-565 RAQKHNEN
+565 RAIKHKEN

>member
-1 VLYTVE
+1 

-80 VNSFTKKKCEVMLDI
+80 VNSFTKKKCEVVLDL

-104 QYRIVRTINPTK
+104 KYQITRTINPTK
-116 CHMTKNGEDIT
+116 CYITKNSDDIT

-164 AQSKVDKRKFIES
+164 AQSKIDKRKFIES
-177 ILSLEIFSDML
+177 ILSLEIFSEML
-188 SKAREEHNEL
+188 SKAREEHNIL

-208 IEGIEKGYM
+208 IEGIEKGYK
-217 FNKEQLDAF
+217 FNKEQLDTF
-226 EENKRQ
+226 EENK
-232 KIEALIKRIEE
+232 
-243 NKQKIEELK
+243 KQKITELEK
-252 KSIKQLPDDVLEK
+252 RIDENKTKIADLIKQIKQLPDDVMQK
-265 LDIKIQQCNEELQE
+265 LDEKEQACKDELVNIQ
-279 LQKLYKNAYQVLADI
+279 KDYKQAYQILADI
-294 KSKICHIEDQ
+294 KSKINHVEEQ

-338 SKLKDLT
+338 TKLKDFNKELT
-345 RELNIAQKELDKVNT
+345 IAQKTLDKINSDQT
-360 SQVKKEKEI
+360 KKEKEH
-369 KDIQDKKNIIRD
+369 KDIQDKKNIVRD
-381 VLNNNKN
+381 VISNNKN
-388 IETKYGLINETI
+388 TETKVGLINENI
-400 QSLLK
+400 QALLK
-405 EIEQVK
+405 EIENVRKQT
-411 NETNKALE
+411 NEALE
-419 EVVKDLEEKFKTG
+419 NVVKELEEKLKTG
-432 KQELVKLDHNCS
+432 KQELEKLDHDCN
-444 VLEVVRF
+444 VLECVKF

-485 LCQFNEFFDELIT
+485 LCQFDEFFDEQIT
-498 DEKGEQKSYFNFSGG
+498 DEKGELKSYFNFSGG

-550 LDDKGVELVLDILRE
+550 LDDKGVELVLDVLRE
-565 RAQKHNEN
+565 RAQKYNEN

-603 LS
+603 LT

>member
-1 VLYTVE
+1 

-13 KSLTIKNFL
+13 KTLTIKNFL
-22 SVGETP
+22 SVGEVP
-28 VTINFQPGVNVITG
+28 VEINFQEGVNVITG

-80 VNSFTKKKCEVMLDI
+80 VNSFSKKKCEVVLDI

-104 QYRIVRTINPTK
+104 QYRITRTINPTK
-116 CHMTKNGEDIT
+116 CHMTKNGEDVT

-132 KTNEFIQKLVLSN
+132 KTNEYIQRLIMSN

-164 AQSKVDKRKFIES
+164 AQSKIDKRKFIES
-177 ILSLEIFSDML
+177 ILSLEIFSEML
-188 SKAREEHNEL
+188 SKAREEHNTL

-208 IEGIEKGYM
+208 VEGIEKGYN
-217 FNKEQLDAF
+217 FNKEQLDTF
-226 EENKRQ
+226 EENKRL
-232 KIEALIKRIEE
+232 KIEALEKRIEE
-243 NKQKIEELK
+243 NKAKIDELK
-252 KSIKQLPDDVLEK
+252 KSIKELPNDILEK
-265 LDIKIQQCNEELQE
+265 LDIKIEQGNEELKEIQN
-279 LQKLYKNAYQVLADI
+279 LYKAAYQNLADV
-294 KSKICHIEDQ
+294 KSKISHIEDQ

-328 HKEANKKELN
+328 HKESNKKELN
-338 SKLKDLT
+338 NKLK
-345 RELNIAQKELDKVNT
+345 ELNKELAIAQKGLDKVIAN
-360 SQVKKEKEI
+360 QIKKEKEI
-369 KDIQDKKNIIRD
+369 KDVQDKKNVVKD
-381 VLNNNKN
+381 VLSNNKN
-388 IETKYGLINETI
+388 IETKIGLINENVQEI
-400 QSLLK
+400 VK
-405 EIEQVK
+405 EIDDVK
-411 NETNKALE
+411 KQTNDALE
-419 EVVKDLEEKFKTG
+419 RVVKELEEKLKTG
-432 KQELVKLDHNCS
+432 KADLEKLDHDCN
-444 VLEVVRF
+444 VLECVKF

-470 NGRMAYYLDKLHANC
+470 NGRMAYYLEKLHANC
-485 LCQFNEFFDELIT
+485 LCQFDEFFDEQIT
-498 DEKGEQKSYFNFSGG
+498 DEKGEHKSYFNFSGG

-565 RAQKHNEN
+565 RAQKHKEN

>member
-1 VLYTVE
+1 

-42 TNYDKEDSKNG
+42 INYDKEDSKNG
-53 VGKSTIADALYFALF
+53 VGKSTIVDALYFALF

-80 VNSFTKKKCEVMLDI
+80 VNSFSKKKCEVTLNI
-95 DIENGNGLS
+95 DIENGNGLT
-104 QYRIVRTINPTK
+104 QYNITRTINPTK
-116 CHMTKNGEDIT
+116 CYMSKNGEDIT

-132 KTNEFIQKLVLSN
+132 KTNEFIQKLILSN

-164 AQSKVDKRKFIES
+164 AQSKIDKRKFIES
-177 ILSLEIFSDML
+177 ILSLEIFSEML
-188 SKAREEHNEL
+188 SRARDEHNIH

-208 IEGIEKGYM
+208 VEGIEKGYI
-217 FNKEQLDAF
+217 FNKQQLDAF
-226 EENKRQ
+226 EENK
-232 KIEALIKRIEE
+232 
-243 NKQKIEELK
+243 KQKIFDLEKRADENRVKTKELE
-252 KSIKQLPDDVLEK
+252 KSIKELPEDVIQRF
-265 LDIKIQQCNEELQE
+265 DIKIEQCNEELQE
-279 LQKLYKNAYQVLADI
+279 LQNIYKAAYNVLADI
-294 KSKICHIEDQ
+294 KSKISHSEDQ
-304 LKEIEKVGAI
+304 LDEIEKVGAI
-314 CTTCKRA
+314 CTTCKRS

-338 SKLKDLT
+338 NKIKILNKDL
-345 RELNIAQKELDKVNT
+345 IAAQKEIDKINAA
-360 SQVKKEKEI
+360 QIKKEKEL
-369 KDIQDKKNIIRD
+369 KDVQDKKSIVRD
-381 VLNNNKN
+381 FINNNKN
-388 IETKYGLINETI
+388 IETKVGLINENI
-400 QSLLK
+400 QVLLK
-405 EIEQVK
+405 EIEDVK
-411 NETNKALE
+411 KQTNEALE
-419 EVVKDLEEKFKTG
+419 NVVKELDQKLKAGKRDLE
-432 KQELVKLDHNCS
+432 KLDHECN
-444 VLEVVRF
+444 VLECVKF

-470 NGRMAYYLDKLHANC
+470 NGRMAYYLNKLHANC

-498 DEKGEQKSYFNFSGG
+498 DEKGDLKSYFNFSGG

-603 LS
+603 LT

>member
-1 VLYTVE
+1 

-13 KSLTIKNFL
+13 KTLSIKNFL
-22 SVGETP
+22 SVGEVP
-28 VTINFQPGVNVITG
+28 VTINFQDGVNVITG

-80 VNSFTKKKCEVMLDI
+80 VNSFSKKKCEVVLDI

-104 QYRIVRTINPTK
+104 QYRITRTINPTK

-132 KTNEFIQKLVLSN
+132 KTNEYIQKLIMSN

-164 AQSKVDKRKFIES
+164 AQSKIDKRKFIES
-177 ILSLEIFSDML
+177 ILSLEIFSEML
-188 SKAREEHNEL
+188 SKAREEHNIL

-208 IEGIEKGYM
+208 VEGIEKGYK
-217 FNKEQLDAF
+217 FNKEQLDTF
-226 EENKRQ
+226 EENKKL
-232 KIEALIKRIEE
+232 KIAEIEKRIDENKVKVADLIK
-243 NKQKIEELK
+243 Q
-252 KSIKQLPDDVLEK
+252 IKQLPDDVMQK
-265 LDIKIQQCNEELQE
+265 LDEKEQACKDELVNIQ
-279 LQKLYKNAYQVLADI
+279 KDYKQAYQTLADI
-294 KSKICHIEDQ
+294 KSKISHTEDQ
-304 LKEIEKVGAI
+304 LEEIEKVGAI

-321 YSDDDLK
+321 YSADDLK

-338 SKLKDLT
+338 SKLK
-345 RELNIAQKELDKVNT
+345 ELNKKLTTAQKALDKVN
-360 SQVKKEKEI
+360 SDQVKKEKEL
-369 KDIQDKKNIIRD
+369 KDIQDKKNVVRD
-381 VLNNNKN
+381 VINNNKN
-388 IETKYGLINETI
+388 TETKISLINENI
-400 QSLLK
+400 QALLK
-405 EIEQVK
+405 EIEDVK
-411 NETNKALE
+411 KQTNEALE
-419 EVVKDLEEKFKTG
+419 NVVKELEEKLKTG
-432 KQELVKLDHNCS
+432 KQELEKLDHHCN
-444 VLEVVRF
+444 VLECVKF

-485 LCQFNEFFDELIT
+485 LCQFDEFFDEQIT
-498 DEKGEQKSYFNFSGG
+498 DEKSEHKSYFNFSGG

-565 RAQKHNEN
+565 RAQKHKEN

-603 LS
+603 LE

>member
-1 VLYTVE
+1 

-13 KSLTIKNFL
+13 KTLSIKNFL
-22 SVGETP
+22 SVGEVP
-28 VTINFQPGVNVITG
+28 VTINFKEGVNVITG

-80 VNSFTKKKCEVMLDI
+80 VNSFSKKKCEVILDI

-104 QYRIVRTINPTK
+104 RYRIIRTINPTK

-132 KTNEFIQKLVLSN
+132 KTNEYIQKLIMSN

-164 AQSKVDKRKFIES
+164 AQSKIDKRKFIES
-177 ILSLEIFSDML
+177 ILSLEIFSEML
-188 SKAREEHNEL
+188 SKAREEHNIL

-208 IEGIEKGYM
+208 VEGIEKGYK
-217 FNKEQLDAF
+217 FNKEQLDTF
-226 EENKRQ
+226 EENKKQ
-232 KIEALIKRIEE
+232 KVAELEKRMDESKAKIADLIK
-243 NKQKIEELK
+243 Q
-252 KSIKQLPDDVLEK
+252 IKELPDDVMQK
-265 LDIKIQQCNEELQE
+265 LDEKEQACKDELTNIQKE
-279 LQKLYKNAYQVLADI
+279 YKQAYQTLADI
-294 KSKICHIEDQ
+294 KSKISNVEDQ
-304 LKEIEKVGAI
+304 LEEIEKVGAI

-338 SKLKDLT
+338 SKLKEFNK
-345 RELNIAQKELDKVNT
+345 ELAAAQKALDKVN
-360 SQVKKEKEI
+360 SDQVKKEKEL
-369 KDIQDKKNIIRD
+369 KDIQDKKNVVRD
-381 VLNNNKN
+381 VISNNKN
-388 IETKYGLINETI
+388 IETKIGLINENVQAI
-400 QSLLK
+400 LK
-405 EIEQVK
+405 EIEDVK
-411 NETNKALE
+411 KQTNEALE
-419 EVVKDLEEKFKTG
+419 NVVKELEEKLKTG
-432 KQELVKLDHNCS
+432 KEGLEKLDKDCS
-444 VLEVVRF
+444 VLECVKF

-485 LCQFNEFFDELIT
+485 LCQFDEFFDEQIT
-498 DEKGEQKSYFNFSGG
+498 DEKGEHKSYFNFSGG

-538 STIFYDE
+538 SNIFYDE

-565 RAQKHNEN
+565 RAYKHKEN

-581 TTITEKIDNTVF
+581 TTITEKIDNTIF

-603 LS
+603 LE

>member
-1 VLYTVE
+1 

-13 KSLTIKNFL
+13 KTLSIKNFL
-22 SVGETP
+22 SVGEVP
-28 VTINFQPGVNVITG
+28 VTINFQEGVNVITG

-80 VNSFTKKKCEVMLDI
+80 VNSFTKKKCEVILNI

-104 QYRIVRTINPTK
+104 QYQITRTINPTK

-132 KTNEFIQKLVLSN
+132 KTNEYIQKLVLSN

-164 AQSKVDKRKFIES
+164 AQSKIDKRKFIES
-177 ILSLEIFSDML
+177 ILSLEIFSEML
-188 SKAREEHNEL
+188 SKARDEHNNL
-198 KKDYEVLFTK
+198 KKDYEILFTRV
-208 IEGIEKGYM
+208 EGIEKGYK

-226 EENKRQ
+226 EENK
-232 KIEALIKRIEE
+232 
-243 NKQKIEELK
+243 KQKIAELEKRIDENKIKIEDLK
-252 KSIKQLPDDVLEK
+252 KQIKELPDNVSQK
-265 LDIKIQQCNEELQE
+265 LDAKEQEYQNELYE
-279 LQKLYKNAYQVLADI
+279 LQKKYRVVYETLADI
-294 KSKICHIEDQ
+294 KSKIGHIEGQ

-321 YSDDDLK
+321 YSDDDIK

-345 RELNIAQKELDKVNT
+345 KELKTAQKALDDVNT
-360 SQVKKEKEI
+360 EQSKKEKEI
-369 KDIQDKKNIIRD
+369 KVIQDKKNVVKDI
-381 VLNNNKN
+381 LNNNKN
-388 IETKYGLINETI
+388 IEVKIGLINENV
-400 QSLLK
+400 QSLFK
-405 EIEQVK
+405 DIEDIKKQT
-411 NETNKALE
+411 NEALE
-419 EVVKDLEEKFKTG
+419 NVVKDLEEKLKTG
-432 KQELVKLDHNCS
+432 KLDLEKLDHECS
-444 VLEVVRF
+444 VLECVKF

-470 NGRMAYYLDKLHANC
+470 NGRMAYYLEKLHANC
-485 LCQFNEFFDELIT
+485 LCQFDEYFDEQIT
-498 DEKGEQKSYFNFSGG
+498 DEKGELKSYFNFSGG

-531 MQGDVHF
+531 MQGEVHF

-565 RAQKHNEN
+565 RALKHKEN

-581 TTITEKIDNTVF
+581 TTITEKIDNTIF

>member
-1 VLYTVE
+1 

-13 KSLTIKNFL
+13 KTLSIKNFL
-22 SVGETP
+22 SVGEVP
-28 VTINFQPGVNVITG
+28 VTINFQDGVNVITG

-53 VGKSTIADALYFALF
+53 VGKSTIVDALYFALF

-80 VNSFTKKKCEVMLDI
+80 VNSFTKKKCEVVLDF
-95 DIENGNGLS
+95 DVENGNGLS
-104 QYRIVRTINPTK
+104 QYCITRTIGPTK

-132 KTNEFIQKLVLSN
+132 KTNEYIQKLVLSN

-164 AQSKVDKRKFIES
+164 AQSKIDKRKFIES
-177 ILSLEIFSDML
+177 ILSLEIFSEML
-188 SKAREEHNEL
+188 SKAREEHNIL
-198 KKDYEVLFTK
+198 KKDYEVLFAK
-208 IEGIEKGYM
+208 VEGIEKGYI
-217 FNKEQLDAF
+217 FNKEQLDTF
-226 EENKRQ
+226 EEQ
-232 KIEALIKRIEE
+232 K
-243 NKQKIEELK
+243 KQKIEGIIKRVDESKAKIEEFK
-252 KSIKQLPDDVLEK
+252 KSIKDLPVDVLEK
-265 LDIKIQQCNEELQE
+265 LDIKIEQCNEELKEIQN
-279 LQKLYKNAYQVLADI
+279 QYKTAYQTLADA
-294 KSKICHIEDQ
+294 KSKISHIESQ

-314 CTTCKRA
+314 CTTCNRA

-338 SKLKDLT
+338 SRLKDLIK
-345 RELNIAQKELDKVNT
+345 ELNAAQKELDKVNV
-360 SQVKKEKEI
+360 SQSKKEKEI
-369 KDIQDKKNIIRD
+369 KDVQDKKNIVKD

-388 IETKYGLINETI
+388 TETKIGLINDSVQE
-400 QSLLK
+400 LLK
-405 EIEQVK
+405 EIEDVK
-411 NETNKALE
+411 KLTNEALE
-419 EVVKDLEEKFKTG
+419 NVVKELEQKFNTG
-432 KQELVKLDHNCS
+432 KQDLKKLDHECN
-444 VLEVVRF
+444 VLECVKF

-485 LCQFNEFFDELIT
+485 LCQFDEFFDEQIT
-498 DEKGEQKSYFNFSGG
+498 DEKGEHKSYFNFSGG

-565 RAQKHNEN
+565 RALKHKEN

-603 LS
+603 LQ

>member
-1 VLYTVE
+1 M
-7 VRLVNF
+7 RLVNF

-28 VTINFQPGVNVITG
+28 VTVNFQTGVNVITG
-42 TNYDKEDSKNG
+42 VNYDKEDSKNG

-68 GTTIRELSKDLI
+68 GTTIRDLSKDLI
-80 VNSFTKKKCEVMLDI
+80 VNSFTKKKCEVVLNF
-95 DIENGNGLS
+95 DIENGNGKS
-104 QYRIVRTINPTK
+104 EYKIVRTINPTK
-116 CHMTKNGEDIT
+116 CFMTRNGEDIT

-132 KTNEFIQKLVLSN
+132 KTNEFIQKLVMSN

-152 VIMTINNTVPFM
+152 VIMTINTTVPFM
-164 AQSKVDKRKFIES
+164 AQSKIDKRKFIES

-208 IEGIEKGYM
+208 IEGIEKGYK

-232 KIEALIKRIEE
+232 KIE
-243 NKQKIEELK
+243 ELK
-252 KSIKQLPDDVLEK
+252 KEIKHLPKDVIEK
-265 LDIKIQQCNEELQE
+265 LNTKEEEINNELKQIRE
-279 LQKLYKNAYQVLADI
+279 LYKAAYNNLADV
-294 KSKICHIEDQ
+294 KSKISHAEGQ
-304 LKEIEKVGAI
+304 LKEIDKVGAI

-321 YSDDDLK
+321 YSEDDLK
-328 HKEANKKELN
+328 HKDSNKKELN
-338 SKLKDLT
+338 NKLKA
-345 RELNIAQKELDKVNT
+345 LNKELDTAQKALDKINT
-360 SQVKKEKEI
+360 DQAKKEKEL
-369 KDIQDKKNIIRD
+369 KDIQDKKNVVRD
-381 VLNNNKN
+381 VINNNKN
-388 IETKYGLINETI
+388 IETKIILTEENI
-400 QSLLK
+400 QSLTK
-405 EIEQVK
+405 EIDQVK
-411 NETNKALE
+411 QESNKALE
-419 EVVKDLEEKFKTG
+419 EVVKDLEEKLKTG
-432 KQELVKLDHNCS
+432 KQELEKLDHDCS

-470 NGRMAYYLDKLHANC
+470 NGRMAYYLEKLHANC

-498 DEKGEQKSYFNFSGG
+498 DEKSEQKSYFNFSGG

-550 LDDKGVELVLDILRE
+550 LDDKGVELVLDVLRE
-565 RAQKHNEN
+565 RAQMYNEN

>member
-1 VLYTVE
+1 M
-7 VRLVNF
+7 RLVNF
-13 KSLTIKNFL
+13 KTLAIRNFL

-28 VTINFQPGVNVITG
+28 VTINFQSGVNVITG
-42 TNYDKEDSKNG
+42 INYDKEDSKNG

-80 VNSFTKKKCEVMLDI
+80 VNSFTKKKCEVVLDI

-104 QYRIVRTINPTK
+104 QYRITRTINPTK
-116 CHMTKNGEDIT
+116 CHMTKNGEDVT

-132 KTNEFIQKLVLSN
+132 KTNEYIQRLVMSN

-164 AQSKVDKRKFIES
+164 AQSKIDKRKFIES
-177 ILSLEIFSDML
+177 ILSLEIFSEML
-188 SKAREEHNEL
+188 SKAREEHNTL
-198 KKDYEVLFTK
+198 KKDYEVLFAK
-208 IEGIEKGYM
+208 VEGIEKGYK

-226 EENKRQ
+226 EETKRQ
-232 KIEALIKRIEE
+232 KIEILTKRIDES
-243 NKQKIEELK
+243 KVRIDELK
-252 KSIKQLPDDVLEK
+252 KDIKELPNDVLEK
-265 LDIKIQQCNEELQE
+265 LDLKIQQCNEELQE
-279 LQKLYKNAYQVLADI
+279 LQKLYKNAYQILADV
-294 KSKICHIEDQ
+294 KSKIGHIEEQ

-314 CTTCKRA
+314 CTTCKRS

-338 SKLKDLT
+338 SKLKELT
-345 RELNIAQKELDKVNT
+345 KELNTAQKDLDKVNT
-360 SQVKKEKEI
+360 NQTKKEKEI
-369 KDIQDKKNIIRD
+369 KDLQDKKNVVRD

-388 IETKYGLINETI
+388 TETKISLINESI
-400 QSLLK
+400 QELLK
-405 EIEQVK
+405 EIEDVQK
-411 NETNKALE
+411 QTNDALE
-419 EVVKDLEEKFKTG
+419 NVVKELEEKLKIG
-432 KQELVKLDHNCS
+432 KVDLEKLDHDCN
-444 VLEVVRF
+444 VLECVKF

-485 LCQFNEFFDELIT
+485 LCQFDEFFDEQIT
-498 DEKGEQKSYFNFSGG
+498 DEKGEHKSYFNFSGG

-565 RAQKHNEN
+565 RAIKHKEN

>member
-1 VLYTVE
+1 

-28 VTINFQPGVNVITG
+28 VIINFQPGVNVITG

-80 VNSFTKKKCEVMLDI
+80 VNSFTKKKCEVALDI

-104 QYRIVRTINPTK
+104 QYRIIRTINPTK
-116 CHMTKNGEDIT
+116 CRITKNGEDIT

-132 KTNEFIQKLVLSN
+132 KTNEYIQRLVLSN

-164 AQSKVDKRKFIES
+164 AQSKIDKRKFIES
-177 ILSLEIFSDML
+177 ILSLEIFSEML
-188 SKAREEHNEL
+188 SKAREEHNNL

-208 IEGIEKGYM
+208 VEGIEKGYK

-226 EENKRQ
+226 EENKKQKTTELEKRIDESKT
-232 KIEALIKRIEE
+232 KIED
-243 NKQKIEELK
+243 LK
-252 KSIKQLPDDVLEK
+252 KQIKDLPDNVLQK
-265 LDIKIQQCNEELQE
+265 LDVKEQECQNKLSE
-279 LQKLYKNAYQVLADI
+279 LQKKYKAAYETLADT
-294 KSKICHIEDQ
+294 KSKIGHIQDQ

-321 YSDDDLK
+321 YSDDDIK
-328 HKEANKKELN
+328 HKESNKKELN

-345 RELNIAQKELDKVNT
+345 KELNAAQKALDSVNAEQ
-360 SQVKKEKEI
+360 SKKEKEV
-369 KDIQDKKNIIRD
+369 KDIQDKKNVVRD

-388 IETKYGLINETI
+388 IEIKISLINENI
-400 QSLLK
+400 QALLK
-405 EIEQVK
+405 DIENVK
-411 NETNKALE
+411 KQTNEALE
-419 EVVKDLEEKFKTG
+419 NVVKDLEEKLKTG
-432 KQELVKLDHNCS
+432 KLDLEKLDHECS
-444 VLEVVRF
+444 VLECVKF

-470 NGRMAYYLDKLHANC
+470 NGRMAYYLEKLHANC
-485 LCQFNEFFDELIT
+485 LCQFDEYFDEQIT
-498 DEKGEQKSYFNFSGG
+498 DEKGEVKSYFNFSGG

-531 MQGDVHF
+531 MQGEVHF

-550 LDDKGVELVLDILRE
+550 LDDKGVELVLDVLRE
-565 RAQKHNEN
+565 RAVKHKEN

>member
-1 VLYTVE
+1 M
-7 VRLVNF
+7 RLVNF

-28 VTINFQPGVNVITG
+28 VTINFQSGVNVITG

-53 VGKSTIADALYFALF
+53 VGKSTIADALYFSLF
-68 GTTIRELSKDLI
+68 GTTIRDLSKDLI
-80 VNSFTKKKCEVMLDI
+80 VNSFTKKKCEVVLNF
-95 DIENGNGLS
+95 DIENGNGKS
-104 QYRIVRTINPTK
+104 EYRIVRTINPTK
-116 CHMTKNGEDIT
+116 CFMTRNGEDIT

-132 KTNEFIQKLVLSN
+132 KTNEYIQKLVMSN

-152 VIMTINNTVPFM
+152 VIMTINTTIPFM
-164 AQSKVDKRKFIES
+164 AQSKIDKRKFIES

-208 IEGIEKGYM
+208 IEGIEKGYK

-232 KIEALIKRIEE
+232 KIDALVKRIDE

-252 KSIKQLPDDVLEK
+252 KQIKTLPVDVIEK
-265 LDIKIQQCNEELQE
+265 LNTKEEEINNELKQIRE
-279 LQKLYKNAYQVLADI
+279 LYKAAYNNLADI
-294 KSKICHIEDQ
+294 KSKISHVEDQ
-304 LKEIEKVGAI
+304 LEEIDRVGAI

-321 YSDDDLK
+321 YSEDDLK

-338 SKLKDLT
+338 SKLKDLNK
-345 RELNIAQKELDKVNT
+345 ELTTAQKALDRINAD
-360 SQVKKEKEI
+360 QVKKEKEL
-369 KDIQDKKNIIRD
+369 KDIQDKKNVVRD
-381 VLNNNKN
+381 VINSNNNISTKITL
-388 IETKYGLINETI
+388 IEEGIE
-400 QSLLK
+400 SLLK
-405 EIEQVK
+405 EVEQVK
-411 NETNKALE
+411 NESNKALE
-419 EVVKDLEEKFKTG
+419 EVVKDLEEKLKTG
-432 KQELVKLDHNCS
+432 KQELEKLDHDCS
-444 VLEVVRF
+444 VLEVVKF

-470 NGRMAYYLDKLHANC
+470 NGRMAYYLEKLHANC

-565 RAQKHNEN
+565 RSQMYNEN